1 MSDNATTTAA
11 KLRPLMDRVDALRE
25 AIDTLHRETGY
36 EDLEHAL
43 LALSIVGHALHEVE
57 EQKGLG
63 GSMPSTPDPHRFHLT
78 QDLLRRVQDVRTD
91 AQTLLAQGHQEDL
104 ATAIQALDLATGSLH
119 EVAEQY
125 E

>member
-1 MSDNATTTAA
+1 MSDTAKATAA

-36 EDLEHAL
+36 DDLEHAG
-43 LALSIVGHALHEVE
+43 LALSIVRHALHEVE

-63 GSMPSTPDPHRFHLT
+63 GSVPSTPDPHRFQLT
-78 QDLLRRVQDVRTD
+78 QDLLHRVQDIRTD
-91 AQTLLAQGHQEDL
+91 AQHLLAQGHQEDL
-104 ATAIQALDLATGSLH
+104 ATAIQALDLAAGSLQ